1 VATLVKWYQKRS
13 ANIAPYLFIAPNIL
27 LFMTFMIVPIFFTFY
42 ISFHEWGVLGKPKFV
57 AIENYVKLLSD
68 KVFWISL
75 GNTVYYTV
83 GTVPFSAGLG
93 LLGAILLNREI
104 PLRAFFR
111 AIFFAPVVVSMV
123 AAGLIWSWMFN
134 PNYGLFNE
142 VLSKFG
148 IEGVSWLT
156 SPTWAMPA
164 VIITTLWLR
173 IGYCLVIYL
182 AGLQAIPDELYE
194 AADIDGAKSW
204 QKFWRITL
212 PMIKPTT
219 VFIIV
224 MEVIHGF
231 MVFDLIYTM
240 TNGGPGFSTTVIVQY
255 IYQKAFEEG
264 QMGYASA
271 MGTIFFIIIMILTVV
286 QLRLGR
292 DKE

>member
-1 VATLVKWYQKRS
+1 MSTIARWYQKRS
-13 ANIAPYLFIAPNIL
+13 QKIAPYIFITPNIL
-27 LFMTFMIVPIFFTFY
+27 LFLTFMIIPIFFTFY
-42 ISFHEWGVLGKPKFV
+42 ISFHEWGILGKPQFI
-57 AIENYVKLLSD
+57 ALENYTKLFSD
-68 KVFWISL
+68 QVFWTSL
-75 GNTVYYTV
+75 GNTVYYTA
-83 GTVPFSAGLG
+83 GTVPFSAAFG
-93 LLGAILLNREI
+93 LLGAILLNRKI
-104 PLRAFFR
+104 PLRSFFR

-142 VLSKFG
+142 ILSKFG

-156 SPTWAMPA
+156 STTWAMPA

-182 AGLQAIPDELYE
+182 SGLQAIPDELYE
-194 AADIDGAKSW
+194 AASIDGANGW
-204 QKFWRITL
+204 QKFWSVTI

-219 VFIIV
+219 TFIIV

-240 TNGGPGFSTTVIVQY
+240 TNGGPGFSTTVLVQY

-271 MGTIFFIIIMILTVV
+271 IGTIFFFIIMGLTAV

-292 DKE
+292 EKD